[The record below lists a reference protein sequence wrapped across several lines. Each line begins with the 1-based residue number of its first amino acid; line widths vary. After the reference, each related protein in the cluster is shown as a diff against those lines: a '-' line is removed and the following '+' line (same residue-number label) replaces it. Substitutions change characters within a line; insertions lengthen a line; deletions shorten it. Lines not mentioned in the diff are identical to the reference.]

1 MVGSILMEAMGIMRQ
16 WAAALNRCFERSL
29 LRVVIPWWSARD
41 PVPLPSR
48 TVGPALGDN
57 VQQTMNLLMPLAHP
71 GPRTTAELLALIQL
85 RFDDIQ
91 GGLDTI
97 GSVHFARFDIIDGH
111 LGMFSVYD
119 GDFETYIRDFIAL
132 FGHVFDKLM
141 EYMVDPPPLPTA
153 HHPSA
158 LVEWVRR
165 HDLMQLPQNSTE
177 LSDLTNLPRHM
188 LQIFHK
194 QPNVQLGVYRGY
206 SGVSAAQIR
215 ANLGLEAEARP

>member
-1 MVGSILMEAMGIMRQ
+1 MNTPTQALK
-16 WAAALNRCFERSL
+16 AAAQAVKQWFER
-29 LRVVIPWWSARD
+29 VVLAFLVRWWSARD
-41 PVPLPSR
+41 PVPLPRRS
-48 TVGPALGDN
+48 VGPAIGDN

-71 GPRTTAELLALIQL
+71 GPRTTAELLSLIQL

-97 GSVHFARFDIIDGH
+97 GTVHFARFAVIDGN
-111 LGMFSVYD
+111 LAMFSVFD

-141 EYMVDPPPLPTA
+141 EYMAEPPPLPTA

-177 LSDLTNLPRHM
+177 LTDLVTLPRHM
-188 LQIFHK
+188 LQIFHQ
-194 QPNVQLGVYRGY
+194 QPDVQLGVYRGY
-206 SGVSAAQIR
+206 SGYSAAQIR
-215 ANLGLEAEARP
+215 TNLGLEAQVPR